1 MRERGE
7 GGGERVED
15 RGCER
20 EGKEGERE
28 WRTEAVRE
36 RGEGGG
42 ERVEDRGCEREGGGR
57 GRESGGQR
65 L

>member
-7 GGGERVED
+7 S
-15 RGCER
+15 
-20 EGKEGERE
+20 
-28 WRTEAVRE
+28 VRE

-42 ERVEDRGCEREGGGR
+42 REVEGVREGGGWGEGGRWRERER
-57 GRESGGQR
+57 GGCIQ